1 MSKSVLSIL
10 MAAQKV
16 PAAVDTAAE
25 PAVQYTMIKG
35 SSISN
40 SDSYLL
46 QFDGLSEPNP
56 GASSG
61 GAVLYAPDGSI
72 IFEAGEFI
80 PHATNN
86 QAEYSGLILGLTH
99 AKSFPAANLKIEGDS
114 MLIINQVAGKWKIKN
129 DVLKSLHGA
138 VLEILNNPAFVNVG
152 IRHVYR
158 DQNKHADKL
167 TNDVMKTRESFY
179 KQ

>member
-1 MSKSVLSIL
+1 
-10 MAAQKV
+10 MAAQKTPV
-16 PAAVDTAAE
+16 TSVAVAGAL
-25 PAVQYTMIKG
+25 QYITIKG
-35 SSISN
+35 SGISN
-40 SDSYLL
+40 AADSYVL

-56 GASSG
+56 GESSG

-72 IFEAGEFI
+72 VFEAGEFI

-86 QAEYSGLILGLTH
+86 QAEYTGLILGLTH
-99 AKSFPAANLKIEGDS
+99 AKSFPVTNLRIEGDS
-114 MLIINQVAGKWKIKN
+114 MLVINQVAGKWKIKN

-138 VLEILNNPAFVNVG
+138 VLELLKSPAFVNIG

-167 TNDVMKTRESFY
+167 TNDVMKTHESFY
-179 KQ
+179 KLT